1 MCDMCDVC
9 VCVSPD
15 EINYMK
21 SIVVDEML
29 QEMDKNKDGSV
40 TVEEYIGMNGGG
52 GLQGTRRV
60 QGDLEGTGERI
71 WSLQGPS
78 MSCRIYQYYICIV
91 PSQPISHPLMSKV
104 SRANRIG

>member
-1 MCDMCDVC
+1 MCDMCDVCVC

-52 GLQGTRRV
+52 GGGGGYRV
-60 QGDLEGTGERI
+60 QGG
-71 WSLQGPS
+71 
-78 MSCRIYQYYICIV
+78 Y
-91 PSQPISHPLMSKV
+91 KV
-104 SRANRIG
+104 I

>member
-9 VCVSPD
+9 VSPD
-15 EINYMK
+15 EINNMK

-40 TVEEYIGMNGGG
+40 TVEEYIGKNGGG
-52 GLQGTRRV
+52 GGGGGGYRV

-71 WSLQGPS
+71 
-78 MSCRIYQYYICIV
+78 
-91 PSQPISHPLMSKV
+91 
-104 SRANRIG
+104 